1 MPIILNIETSTDVC
15 SVAIAIN
22 GKTHTLHES
31 QSPNSHTERLT
42 LLIQA
47 CFDDAKMNMRDLD
60 AIAISDGPGSYTS
73 LRIGAATVKAMCYAM
88 NKPLIA
94 VDSLTILAYGVSNA
108 LLKQDDIIISMIDAR
123 RNEVYASVYG
133 KDYKVLQSVASIIL
147 DENPFIRY
155 QDGRNIYIC
164 GNGGEKYCNQ
174 YADGY
179 TQMQHL
185 STSARY
191 MEEVTLK
198 AFEKNNFESVAYFT
212 PDYLKSPNITKSTK
226 KLF

>member
-1 MPIILNIETSTDVC
+1 MPVILNIETSTDVC
-15 SVAIAIN
+15 SAAIAIN
-22 GKTHTLHES
+22 GKTHILHES

-47 CFDDAKMNMRDLD
+47 CFDEARIHMRDLD

-73 LRIGAATVKAMCYAM
+73 LRIGAATAKAMCYALD
-88 NKPLIA
+88 KPLIA
-94 VDSLTILAYGVSNA
+94 VDSLTILAYGVSA
-108 LLKQDDIIISMIDAR
+108 SLLDKDDIIISMIDAR
-123 RNEVYASVYG
+123 RNEVYASVFGQNYEII
-133 KDYKVLQSVASIIL
+133 QSVAPVIL
-147 DENPFIRY
+147 DENPFAKY
-155 QDGRNIYIC
+155 HDGRHIYIC
-164 GNGGEKYCNQ
+164 GNGGEKYCKQ
-174 YADGY
+174 YADKH

-198 AFEKNNFESVAYFT
+198 AFENSRFESVAYFT
-212 PDYLKSPNITKSTK
+212 PDYIKSPNITKSTK